1 MHENHHRGARDGF
14 PCRRPFVLKSLRFR
28 NRSVIVP
35 MTRSAASADVPGTA
49 NKWLIERIGREEFY
63 LITAD
68 QQGQGKRSR
77 GVPTHGHGETRRKAV
92 GRAMKPAREA
102 K

>member
-1 MHENHHRGARDGF
+1 MSCF
-14 PCRRPFVLKSLRFR
+14 RPFVLKSLRFR

-68 QQGQGKRSR
+68 EQGQGKRSR
-77 GVPTHGHGETRRKAV
+77 GFPPMGM
-92 GRAMKPAREA
+92 GRAMKPAKEA